1 MYTLIHVPEMD
12 KIVGGLGFEEATVN
26 EFTRP
31 SRDSSPPPP
40 QEMNAIKRSL
50 AGDLTCD
57 QWCGVPEL
65 PSQSNE
71 GSHLLIGTEIVTVLS
86 REGNYFAEKTET
98 FFCNSR
104 NFVKRGLS

>member
-1 MYTLIHVPEMD
+1 MD

-57 QWCGVPEL
+57 QWCWVPDL

-71 GSHLLIGTEIVTVLS
+71 GSHLLIGTEIVNCSVERGELFCGKI
-86 REGNYFAEKTET
+86 GNFLLQLTEL
-98 FFCNSR
+98 CVAR
-104 NFVKRGLS
+104 C

>member
-1 MYTLIHVPEMD
+1 MD
-12 KIVGGLGFEEATVN
+12 KIVGGFGFEGARVN

-57 QWCGVPEL
+57 QWARRECGVPDL

-71 GSHLLIGTEIVTVLS
+71 GSHLLIGTEIVNCSVERGEL
-86 REGNYFAEKTET
+86 
-98 FFCNSR
+98 FCMNHR
-104 NFVKRGLS
+104 